1 MKGAARPKAL
11 SASTGDHAVLL
22 LLSAMWGGSFPLIRV
37 AVHSLP
43 PLWVAAGRI
52 ALGAAALLV
61 LLAATGGRLPRG
73 KRVWARLSF
82 MGICGNLAPFA
93 LISWGE
99 QTVPSGEAAILM
111 AMVPLM
117 VVLVAHMRMP
127 DEPLTAGKLAG
138 VALGIIGT
146 LVLIGPA
153 TLSGLGGHL
162 AGELA
167 ILAATVCYA
176 AATIAARGLPPLP
189 STSVSAGVLLMAAP
203 VGLSFAAIAAPPNTL
218 APTLPALG
226 AVAVL
231 GLLCTG
237 FGYVFYF
244 RLIARAGAGFASMN
258 NYLVPP
264 FGVVYGWMGLGER
277 LPLSAFFAMA
287 LILAGVLVQRWRR
300 KPA

>member
-1 MKGAARPKAL
+1 M
-11 SASTGDHAVLL
+11 L
-22 LLSAMWGGSFPLIRV
+22 LLSTIWGGSFPLIRI
-37 AVHSLP
+37 AVHHLP

-52 ALGAAALLV
+52 ALGAVALL
-61 LLAATGGRLPRG
+61 LLLTATGGRLPRG

-82 MGICGNLAPFA
+82 MGIFGNFAPFA

-117 VVLVAHMRMP
+117 VVLVAHLRMP
-127 DEPLTAGKLAG
+127 DEPLTPGKLAG
-138 VALGIIGT
+138 VALGILGT
-146 LVLIGPA
+146 LVLIGPE

-167 ILAATVCYA
+167 IIAATVCYA

-189 STSVSAGVLLMAAP
+189 SASISAGVLLVAAP
-203 VGLSFAAIAAPPNTL
+203 VGLSVAAIVSPPGTL
-218 APTLPALG
+218 APSLSALG
-226 AVAVL
+226 SVAVL

-237 FGYVFYF
+237 FGYVLYF
-244 RLIARAGAGFASMN
+244 RLIARAGAGFGSMN

-264 FGVVYGWMGLGER
+264 FGVVYGWIGLGER
-277 LPLSAFFAMA
+277 LPVSAFFAML
-287 LILAGVLVQRWRR
+287 LILAGVLVQGWRR

>member
-1 MKGAARPKAL
+1 VKGAARPRAPG
-11 SASTGDHAVLL
+11 ASTGDHAVLL
-22 LLSAMWGGSFPLIRV
+22 LLSAIWGGSFPLIRI
-37 AVHSLP
+37 AVHGLP

-82 MGICGNLAPFA
+82 IGISGNLAPFA

-117 VVLVAHMRMP
+117 VVLVAHMRVP
-127 DEPLTAGKLAG
+127 DEPLTAGKLVG
-138 VALGIIGT
+138 VALGILGT

-176 AATIAARGLPPLP
+176 AATVAARGLPPL
-189 STSVSAGVLLMAAP
+189 SSASISAGVLLTAAP
-203 VGLSFAAIAAPPNTL
+203 IGLSIAAIAAPPL
-218 APTLPALG
+218 APTLSALG
-226 AVAVL
+226 AVAIL

-237 FGYVFYF
+237 CGYILYF

-264 FGVVYGWMGLGER
+264 FGVLYGWMGLGER
-277 LPLSAFFAMA
+277 LQLPAFLAML
-287 LILAGVLVQRWRR
+287 LILAGVLVQSWRR

>member
-1 MKGAARPKAL
+1 VKGVARPSTL
-11 SASTGDHAVLL
+11 GASTGDHAVLL
-22 LLSAMWGGSFPLIRV
+22 LLSAIWGGSFPLIRV
-37 AVHSLP
+37 AVHGLP

-82 MGICGNLAPFA
+82 IGISGNLAPFA

-117 VVLVAHMRMP
+117 VVLVAHMRVT

-138 VALGIIGT
+138 VALGILGT

-162 AGELA
+162 AGEVA

-176 AATIAARGLPPLP
+176 AATVAARGLPPLP
-189 STSVSAGVLLMAAP
+189 SASISAGVLLTAAP
-203 VGLSFAAIAAPPNTL
+203 IGLSIAAIAAPPETL
-218 APTLPALG
+218 APTLPALA
-226 AVAVL
+226 AVAIL

-237 FGYVFYF
+237 FGYILYF
-244 RLIARAGAGFASMN
+244 RLIARAGAGFVSMN

-264 FGVVYGWMGLGER
+264 FGVLYGWMGLGER
-277 LPLSAFFAMA
+277 LQLPALLAML
-287 LILAGVLVQRWRR
+287 LILAGVLVQSWRR